1 MSNHDLQPTPAQTG
15 EHGLVSTED
24 AASQGLATREQASIQ
39 SAIISA
45 KRFPRSEEKA
55 FEACMALSKR
65 PTFASSAI
73 YSRPQGGQN
82 IEGPSVQL
90 ARALAQKWGNMRVS
104 CNVLPSEEGWCHIEV
119 TAIDLE
125 TNMQTQAQD
134 RFPLRVYRKRDG
146 WIDLSKSSK
155 GFVEQEKRN
164 LLNRKTAFCE
174 RSAIL
179 KLLPPDVIEDVM
191 NACRKTSFQAASGE
205 LKASPK
211 QVQRALI
218 DAFGTLSVSVEML
231 EKKLGHPL
239 HDMDG
244 EGVAMLRTIFKSIKD
259 GAASRDDHFS
269 TGDGQTKAADDMNA
283 QIKAKADAQEVVKEK
298 ADPTPTEDPAPTY
311 TVAQCQDPDN
321 LPGPPEPGYEW
332 TWDDSGGMWLQVAVP
347 ADTDESAE

>member
-1 MSNHDLQPTPAQTG
+1 MSTHEMQITPSQTG
-15 EHGLVSTED
+15 EHGLVSQED
-24 AASQGLATREQASIQ
+24 AASQGIATREQASIQ

-45 KRFPRSEEKA
+45 KRFPRNEEKA

-90 ARALAQKWGNMRVS
+90 ARALAQKWGNMRVA
-104 CNVLPSEEGWCHIEV
+104 CNVLPAEDGMCHIEV

-134 RFPLRVYRKRDG
+134 RFPLRIYRKRDG
-146 WIDLSKSSK
+146 WVDLTKSSK
-155 GFVEQEKRN
+155 GYVEQEKRN

-191 NACRKTSFQAASGE
+191 NACRRTSMAAAAGE
-205 LKASPK
+205 LEASPK

-218 DAFGTLSVSVEML
+218 AAFGSISVSVEML

-239 HDMDG
+239 ADMG
-244 EGVAMLRTIFKSIKD
+244 AEEVANLRTIFKSIKE
-259 GAASRDDHFS
+259 GAASRDDHFEVS
-269 TGDGQTKAADDMNA
+269 EVSSKADDINTQIAAKAAA
-283 QIKAKADAQEVVKEK
+283 QRKAKAKPKPKPAAKAAAQEE
-298 ADPTPTEDPAPTY
+298 APTAAEV
-311 TVAQCQDPDN
+311 VAED
-321 LPGPPEPGYEW
+321 EPWPATDAVE
-332 TWDDSGGMWLQVAVP
+332 VAEVEDATEQP
-347 ADTDESAE
+347 FEVDEFGQRI